1 MLTPFQTLLIA
12 NRGEIAVRIIRT
24 ARGLG
29 LRTIAVFSDADAG
42 APHVTLADDAINIGP
57 PPVGESYLKP
67 EAILE
72 AARICGAQAIHPG
85 YGFLSENADFAR
97 AVEAAGL
104 VFVGPPARTIEVMGD
119 KAGAKRAMIEAGVPC
134 IAGYQGV
141 DQSDETLFA
150 EAARIGFPVMLKA
163 SAGGGGRGMRLV
175 ERAEAMPGA
184 LARARSEALSAFGS
198 DAMILEKAVLR
209 PRHVEIQIFADAHG
223 NCIHLGER
231 DCSVQRRHQKVVE
244 EAPCPA
250 MTPQLRRR
258 MGEAAIAAAQAVDY
272 RSAGTVEFLLDQTGE
287 FFFLEMNTRL
297 QVEHPVTE
305 MVTGLDLVAMQI
317 AVAQGSPLPLSQ
329 ADLQLC
335 GHAIEV
341 RLYAEDPTRDFL
353 PVTGRIEH
361 WSPAEG
367 EGIRI
372 DAGIAS
378 GQDVSPW
385 YDAMLAKIIA
395 HGETREIAR
404 QRLLAALE
412 RTALL
417 GMKTNAAFLADI
429 LQRPAFADGEATTA
443 FIGETWPEG
452 FAAQPA
458 TGRAI
463 AIATALVLHRQSRAA
478 RAASTLPD
486 DTLLGFASDGG
497 LPVPVDLAAGGAIHR
512 LTALAVDA
520 DGWAVSGDGWRHT
533 VLVDRV
539 DDARARVTVD
549 DRRQE
554 IFLAPDDSDGLH
566 LQIGVLGW
574 HFTRHRPWATAIVGE
589 AGARVTAPMPG
600 LVVSIE
606 VAPGDAVASG
616 QIVAVLEAMK
626 MQHQLL
632 AKVDGIVSEIAVA
645 PGDRVASGT
654 LMIAIEETPA

>member
-1 MLTPFQTLLIA
+1 MLTPFRTLLIA
-12 NRGEIAVRIIRT
+12 NRGEIAVRIIHT
-24 ARGLG
+24 ARELG

-42 APHVTLADDAINIGP
+42 APHVMMADDAVRIGP
-57 PPVGESYLKP
+57 APVGESYLNP

-72 AARICGAQAIHPG
+72 AARIGGAEAIHPG
-85 YGFLSENADFAR
+85 YGFLSENAAFAR

-104 VFVGPPARTIEVMGD
+104 VFVGPPARAIEVMGD
-119 KAGAKRAMIEAGVPC
+119 KAAAKRAMIEAGVPC

-163 SAGGGGRGMRLV
+163 AAGGGGRGMRLV
-175 ERAEAMPGA
+175 ESAATMPDA
-184 LARARSEALSAFGS
+184 LVRARSEAMSAFGS
-198 DAMILEKAVLR
+198 NAMILEKAVLR
-209 PRHVEIQIFADAHG
+209 PRHVEIQIFADSRG

-250 MTPQLRRR
+250 MTPQLRER
-258 MGEAAIAAAQAVDY
+258 MGEAAIAAARAVDY
-272 RSAGTVEFLLDQTGE
+272 RGAGTVEFLLDENGS

-305 MVTGLDLVAMQI
+305 MVAGLDLVAMQI
-317 AVAQGSPLPLSQ
+317 AVAQGAPLPIAQ
-329 ADLQLC
+329 ADLQLS

-341 RLYAEDPTRDFL
+341 RLYAEDPSRDFL

-372 DAGIAS
+372 DAGIA
-378 GQDVSPW
+378 GGHEVSPW

-417 GMKTNAAFLADI
+417 GLKTNAAFLADL
-429 LQRPAFADGEATTA
+429 LQRPAFVNGEATTA
-443 FIGETWPEG
+443 FIGENWPQG

-463 AIATALVLHRQSRAA
+463 AIAVALLLHRESRDS

-497 LPVPVDLAAGGAIHR
+497 LPVPVDLLEGETLHR
-512 LTALAVDA
+512 LTALAIGGDA
-520 DGWAVSGDGWRHT
+520 WAVSGDGWRHT
-533 VLVDRV
+533 VLVDQVRG
-539 DDARARVTVD
+539 AAARVSVD
-549 DRRQE
+549 GRRQE
-554 IFLAPDDSDGLH
+554 IFHALDGEGGLH
-566 LQIGVLGW
+566 LQVGVQSW
-574 HFTRHRPWATAIVGE
+574 HFARHRPWATAMGGE

-600 LVVSIE
+600 LVVSVE
-606 VAPGDAVASG
+606 VAPGDSVASG
-616 QIVAVLEAMK
+616 QVVAVLEAMK
-626 MQHQLL
+626 MQHQLV
-632 AKVDGIVSEIAVA
+632 AKVDGKVGEIAVA
-645 PGDRVASGT
+645 AGERVASGA
-654 LMIAIEETPA
+654 LILEIEETPA

>member
-1 MLTPFQTLLIA
+1 MLAPFQTLLIA

-24 ARGLG
+24 ARALG

-42 APHVTLADDAINIGP
+42 APHVKLADDAINIGP
-57 PPVGESYLKP
+57 PPVGESYLKA

-72 AARICGAQAIHPG
+72 AARISGAQAIHPG

-104 VFVGPPARTIEVMGD
+104 VFVGPSARAIEVMGD

-150 EAARIGFPVMLKA
+150 EAAQIGFPVMLKA
-163 SAGGGGRGMRLV
+163 AAGGGGRGMRLV
-175 ERAEAMPGA
+175 DSAAAMPDA
-184 LARARSEALSAFGS
+184 LARARGEALSAFGS
-198 DAMILEKAVLR
+198 DAMIIEKAVLR

-244 EAPCPA
+244 ESPCPA
-250 MTPQLRRR
+250 MTPQLRQR

-272 RSAGTVEFLLDQTGE
+272 RGAGTVEFLLDEAGG

-317 AVAQGSPLPLSQ
+317 AVAQGAPLQISQ
-329 ADLQLC
+329 ADLRLS

-341 RLYAEDPTRDFL
+341 RLYAEDPSRDFL

-361 WSPAEG
+361 WSPAAG

-372 DAGIAS
+372 DSGIAG
-378 GQDVSPW
+378 GQEVSPW

-412 RTALL
+412 NTALL
-417 GMKTNAAFLADI
+417 GIKTNAAFLANI
-429 LQRPAFADGEATTA
+429 LQRPAFEAGEATTA
-443 FIGETWPEG
+443 FIGETWPGG
-452 FAAQPA
+452 FAAPPA
-458 TGRAI
+458 TARAI
-463 AIATALVLHRQSRAA
+463 AIATALLLHRQSRTA

-497 LPVPVDLAAGGAIHR
+497 LPVPVDLMEGDTIHR
-512 LTALAVDA
+512 LAAAAVGGE
-520 DGWAVSGDGWRHT
+520 GWKVSGDGWRHL
-533 VLVDRV
+533 VLVETV
-539 DDARARVTVD
+539 AGAKARVTVD
-549 DRRQE
+549 GRRRDV
-554 IFLAPDDSDGLH
+554 FLAPDGGDGIH
-566 LQIGVLGW
+566 LQIGARAW
-574 HFTRHRPWATAIVGE
+574 HFARHRPWATASDGE

-606 VAPGDAVASG
+606 VGPGDAVAGG
-616 QIVAVLEAMK
+616 QVVAVLEAMK
-626 MQHQLL
+626 MQHQLV
-632 AKVDGIVSEIAVA
+632 AKVAGVVSEVAAA
-645 PGDRVASGT
+645 PGDRLASGA
-654 LMIAIEETPA
+654 LIIAIEETPA